1 MAETLGTGW
10 LNKNSLRNYPLSQ
23 SANGLSSDGSFGIP
37 DNLFLDM
44 KLAVPFLYNS
54 SSAASSI
61 NPAKF
66 YVSSLKVYPQG
77 FVFFIGCDTK
87 TQIAVSDPIGFS
99 SFQENMTV
107 AIRGL
112 AESTAN
118 TFDFSQVHGW
128 AVIGDVEQLKTRAG
142 EMTFTLEAG
151 RLESNVISYGPRR
164 ISGIKIFSD
173 SNTSSLISGQVVLNS
188 GANHRMSV
196 GGTAASGYT
205 VTMNAISSDSFQ
217 EICACNDV
225 EIGPCITTINGVSPD
240 SNGGIE
246 LLASDCISITPS
258 AAANSISIADTCAK
272 PCCGCSELEVLVADV
287 SALTSQLSLLQAQ
300 IGVLTGNVS
309 SLQDVCLGSRID
321 ATSCAQDE

>member
-23 SANGLSSDGSFGIP
+23 SASGLSADGSFAFP
-37 DNLFLDM
+37 DNLLLDM

-66 YVSSLKVYPQG
+66 YISSLKVYPQG
-77 FVFFIGCDTK
+77 FVFFLGCDTK

-99 SFQENMTV
+99 SFQENMTIT
-107 AIRGL
+107 IRGL
-112 AESTAN
+112 AESNAN

-128 AVIGDVEQLKTRAG
+128 AVLGNVDELKTRTG
-142 EMTFTLEAG
+142 EITFTLESG
-151 RLESNVISYGPRR
+151 RLESNVICYGPRR

-173 SNTSSLISGQVVLNS
+173 SNTSSLISGQILLNS

-196 GGTAASGYT
+196 GGTAAAGYT
-205 VTMNAISSDSFQ
+205 VTMNAVSSDSFQ
-217 EICACNDV
+217 EVCACNDV
-225 EIGPCITTINGVSPD
+225 EVGPCITNINGVTPD
-240 SNGGIE
+240 SSGRLE
-246 LLASDCISITPS
+246 LLASDCIQITPNS
-258 AAANSISIADTCAK
+258 SANSIAIADTCAK

-287 SALTSQLSLLQAQ
+287 SALTSQLSLLQSQ
-300 IGVLTGNVS
+300 IASLTGGVAG
-309 SLQDVCLGSRID
+309 LQDVCLGSRID
-321 ATSCAQDE
+321 ATSCAQDQ

>member
-10 LNKNSLRNYPLSQ
+10 LNKNSLRNYPISQ
-23 SANGLSSDGSFGIP
+23 SASGLSSDGSFVFA

-54 SSAASSI
+54 SFAASSI

-66 YVSSLKVYPQG
+66 YISSLKVYPQG

-87 TQIAVSDPIGFS
+87 PQIAVSDPVGFS

-128 AVIGDVEQLKTRAG
+128 AVLGNVDKLKTRTG
-142 EMTFTLEAG
+142 EIIFTLESG
-151 RLESNVISYGPRR
+151 RLESNVICYGPRR

-173 SNTSSLISGQVVLNS
+173 LNTSSLISGQVLLNS

-196 GGTAASGYT
+196 GGNAADGYT
-205 VTMNAISSDSFQ
+205 VTMNAVSSDNFQ
-217 EICACNDV
+217 EICECADV
-225 EIGPCITTINGVSPD
+225 EVGPCIRSINTVTPN
-240 SNGGIE
+240 SNGRVDIQAG
-246 LLASDCISITPS
+246 DCLVITS
-258 AAANSISIADTCAK
+258 GTNSISISDTCAK

-287 SALTSQLSLLQAQ
+287 SALTSQLSLLQSQ
-300 IGVLTGNVS
+300 IGVLTGSVS

-321 ATSCAQDE
+321 ATSCTPDE